1 MTQYA
6 LEIENLTKVYD
17 GGFQALKNINLKIKE
32 GDFFALLGHNG
43 AGKSTTINIISS
55 IISKTSGKVK
65 VFGHDQDTD
74 IVACKNNLGVVAQ
87 EIIYDTN
94 SNLLE
99 GLIVQGGYYGIPFH
113 EAKIRGLYWL
123 DKMNLLDKAQNTT
136 RELSGGMARRYMIAK
151 ALMHNPKLLILDE
164 PTAGVDVSL
173 RREMWDFL
181 QEINNLGITVILT
194 THYLEEAEYLC
205 KNIAIIQNGEI
216 KVNTSMKQ
224 LITSENDD
232 QYTLDISGYTDQ
244 KLEYPGVIFTL
255 KDNNTTLEIII
266 NKEISISKCFNYL
279 DSVGI
284 TIQSLRNSQNRLER
298 IFMRFEDATHKE

>member
-1 MTQYA
+1 MTKYA

-17 GGFQALKNINLKIKE
+17 NGFQALKNVNLKIKE

-43 AGKSTTINIISS
+43 AGKSTTINIVSS
-55 IISKTSGKVK
+55 IISKTSGTVK
-65 VFGHDQDTD
+65 VFGEDLDKNV
-74 IVACKNNLGVVAQ
+74 VACKNFLGVVSQ

-99 GLIVQGGYYGIPFH
+99 GLIIQGGYYGIPFH

-151 ALMHNPKLLILDE
+151 ALMHNPRLLILDE
-164 PTAGVDVSL
+164 PTAGVDVAL

-205 KNIAIIQNGEI
+205 KNIAIIKQGEI
-216 KVNTSMKQ
+216 KVNTSMKA
-224 LITSENDD
+224 LITSEEDD
-232 QYTLDISGYTDQ
+232 QYTLDISGYKDQ
-244 KLEYPGVIFTL
+244 ELNFPGVQFKL
-255 KDNNTTLEIII
+255 RDDNTTLDILI

-279 DSVGI
+279 DSLGI

-298 IFMRFEDATHKE
+298 IFMRFEEHN